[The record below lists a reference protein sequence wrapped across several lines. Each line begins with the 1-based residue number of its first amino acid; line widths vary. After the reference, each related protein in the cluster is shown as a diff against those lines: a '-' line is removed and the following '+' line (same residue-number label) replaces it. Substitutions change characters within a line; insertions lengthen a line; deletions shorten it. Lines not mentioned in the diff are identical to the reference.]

1 MKRYEGI
8 LLCSDLDGTLYTS
21 GTKQI
26 SPENLEAVKYFI
38 SNSGQFTFASG
49 RPPEYFGPLVELF
62 GTSTPVIGL
71 SGSAIYDFNK
81 GQYVHSQLLADSSIK
96 VFNGILDQYQD
107 DISVVCIEHLDKTY
121 EYHKGKSSSLEEIKE
136 IFAKVDKNEV
146 FINFF
151 EAQTASDLRQKMLAD
166 KSLLDDMDFVRS
178 WPECFEI
185 LPRNGNKGAG
195 VKALKEILGNV
206 TKTVCVGNYENDVA
220 MIEYADIGYAVGN
233 SCDELKAVADAI
245 TVTNNESAIA
255 KIIYEL

>member
-1 MKRYEGI
+1 M
-8 LLCSDLDGTLYTS
+8 
-21 GTKQI
+21 
-26 SPENLEAVKYFI
+26 
-38 SNSGQFTFASG
+38 
-49 RPPEYFGPLVELF
+49 
-62 GTSTPVIGL
+62 
-71 SGSAIYDFNK
+71 
-81 GQYVHSQLLADSSIK
+81 
-96 VFNGILDQYQD
+96 
-107 DISVVCIEHLDKTY
+107 CIEHLDKTY